1 MFSNQQ
7 EIIMKTRSIR
17 PNRSAVVRVQ
27 RRDAKKRLWKPT
39 LASLLLASALLTP
52 AGGAFAGT
60 SMSGAFEDGAYFE
73 TMSDADMSSARGGY
87 RGVSFGVYFTGSV
100 SSSGNTGELP
110 PGMSVMQD
118 GDNRVQLQAALGD
131 LGGAN
136 GLFQFTNVVG
146 DMNVVN
152 NSIVI
157 NIMVLP
163 DLPSNVAAVLR

>member
-1 MFSNQQ
+1 
-7 EIIMKTRSIR
+7 MKTRSTSS
-17 PNRSAVVRVQ
+17 NRCARARVQ
-27 RRDAKKRLWKPT
+27 KRRARNLLWRPLVAT
-39 LASLLLASALLTP
+39 LLWAAAVSTPASA
-52 AGGAFAGT
+52 AFA
-60 SMSGAFEDGAYFE
+60 S
-73 TMSDADMSSARGGY
+73 ADMSSAFENGSQFEAMTEADMSKARGGY
-87 RGVSFGVYFTGSV
+87 RGVSFGVYFNGSV

-163 DLPSNVAAVLR
+163 DLPSDVSAVLR

>member
-1 MFSNQQ
+1 MSMRSSKSNR
-7 EIIMKTRSIR
+7 IARARVLKRRARNRMWR
-17 PNRSAVVRVQ
+17 P
-27 RRDAKKRLWKPT
+27 L
-39 LASLLLASALLTP
+39 LASLFWVSAISTP
-52 AGGAFAGT
+52 SGGAVAAD
-60 SMSGAFEDGAYFE
+60 MSAAFENGAHFE
-73 TMSDADMSSARGGY
+73 TMSDADMSGARGGY
-87 RGVSFGVYFTGSV
+87 RGVSFGVYFNGSV

-163 DLPSNVAAVLR
+163 DLPSDVSAVLR